1 MTRQAQKLSEKLM
14 DESYPL
20 ILLIQEIQKLEQ
32 EMLLYRT
39 AFELLVT
46 DTASDFSYWR
56 DKAAKEVNNEQNTTD

>member
-39 AFELLVT
+39 AFELICSEKGFNFT
-46 DTASDFSYWR
+46 YWR
-56 DKAAKEVNNEQNTTD
+56 DQAIKELNK